1 MPIYYGCP
9 CSTWPGT
16 RDALALL
23 FLRSLCRKHANK
35 IEVLNMSQFNLF
47 KTSSSLPANPLS
59 YAESPCKAGIIISPD
74 PSRLYFIH
82 GISTHSFTSCMLPSW
97 FIIILL
103 SWPRWHYEMLRFWEN
118 NSLISL
124 LCILKDK
131 L

>member
-1 MPIYYGCP
+1 MPLFHMARYQGRS
-9 CSTWPGT
+9 CS
-16 RDALALL
+16 ALPKIPLQKTCQQD
-23 FLRSLCRKHANK
+23 RSFKYVSVQPNL
-35 IEVLNMSQFNLF
+35 LF